1 MQDIPII
8 VEEDF
13 NAPVD
18 KVWRAIT
25 DKKEMQHWYFDVSD
39 FKAEPGF
46 EFHFNGGSE
55 EKTFVHLCKIIEV
68 IPECKLSYSWEF
80 EGFPGNSLLIFELF
94 PEGNKTHLKLTHE
107 GLETF
112 PDQPEFAK
120 ENFRIGWN
128 QIICNG
134 LKNYLQNS
142 AT

>member
-1 MQDIPII
+1 MEDPVI
-8 VEEDF
+8 VEKEF
-13 NAPVD
+13 NVPVD

-25 DKKEMQHWYFDVSD
+25 DPKEMRHWYFDIRD

-55 EKTFVHLCKIIEV
+55 QKIFVHLCKIIDV
-68 IPECKLSYSWEF
+68 VPGHKLSYSWRF
-80 EGFPGNSLLIFELF
+80 EGFSGNSLLTFELF
-94 PEGNKTHLKLTHE
+94 PEGNKTQLKLTHE

-128 QIICNG
+128 QIVGTG
-134 LKNYLQNS
+134 LKNYLENGS
-142 AT
+142 A